1 MVKNAP
7 ALSKVSCIK
16 TTEYSIHTRR
26 CFITGEYCSQ
36 QTNIQK
42 DRQKLHEKGEIN
54 AFVVMNFSSMS
65 DVVYEA
71 RMKPFIEGL
80 KKYLYLDKNGK
91 RIACIPSGNLD
102 DLKDKSLS
110 DNEIQKRWKQVS
122 HIHVHRADS
131 NPVSNYIICNRI
143 CQQMQIAD
151 LIIVDVSVESANV
164 FYEFGLATAF
174 QKLILPICFS
184 DSFYAEKL
192 PKKLEELLRDD
203 EFSHRKTTPHNFKCH
218 GGFHN
223 WNTLPQN
230 LKHHIDC
237 FPWRRKLY
245 EHFGIRY
252 ADEDDYVSYLA
263 FSEATDDRFGFS
275 DTQYRKFPYRDKKEK
290 DGDEVGEIIY
300 CWLRYNY
307 NLSETTPARY
317 NTLVRYTMDGF
328 LEGDQAGLCIV
339 NFYNNIIRPMHEQYC
354 FCGDR
359 VAVLG
364 QPNIIWDDPKDSK
377 TGTSLPYSVSDLIR
391 IGMDQ
396 ATYAAERK
404 RIKTNDYLDPQL
416 PDTPDCKA
424 SDSSATTMEE
434 IKKQVKKHI
443 RNRTIP
449 LYPDNPVYVTQ
460 YKDGIQKDLD
470 SIFKNDHAAKNDP
483 TFRCLYHIML
493 DTLRYANEVV
503 VDLSSNSIQ
512 AMFWLGAAHGSDVY
526 AVTVRHEM
534 SEKEKSWSGAD
545 TIDHDRPIFDIAGLW
560 TAMLRYGEM
569 DSFYKQ
575 LELIQQGIDQHA
587 RLKLPLTD
595 LELYEE
601 EVYRQLHHA
610 APYLKYGAESP
621 LASAK
626 YVFFQPTASPSEQI
640 LVGYSLDEVMSNHRI
655 NKIQS
660 ALAQK
665 SHAESQ
671 ALESYYRDRFWRQL
685 LRDNQLHLFLPLN
698 DTRDE
703 HGPRLQVIKW
713 DMDTVSEL
721 SHYLSKRKV
730 IGKYQFDTLRKN
742 QYYGQ
747 PEDGGE
753 DRGSKN
759 ARNENFISIGEQ
771 PRPIKSDDDPKVA
784 LTLADRINLNY
795 MPEPV
800 RVMSRHTESEMKNG
814 AFHIKQTRGFGGL
827 ERQFYPPECIKC
839 LSLFGETAQQG
850 KNAKKECPLS
860 SNSGKVPLLSTRFY
874 LDKDQQIK
882 VRLQCIGPQC
892 ANADRSPTDIPG
904 LTTGS
909 LELQKADN
917 GEYTVTRINISANL
931 DDKTLVSLLNILD
944 LRFSPE
950 QLSGDSVCLNIRDGI
965 PGDSGSDAESSSGAG
980 NEAVLCDMYAQLLLW
995 RAEQTDVPNRS
1006 KESKAER
1013 TEYKYQVSLIGVSGP
1028 ATKALTALLVDEEQK
1043 GRIWGI
1049 EGTDLQKDIQKNLK
1063 RYLPL
1068 NTLQTHIRKAFYDRL
1083 LGEIGNG
1090 DEFLEKAKKLALTY
1104 LSTILPQYFLPFLSK
1119 SDEKRI
1125 YNSLKAFLLT
1135 IDSKDDPVFERA
1147 VHNHADTILKAL
1159 EHLLSNFRGVDA
1171 LYNVEVSAKPNTQNP
1186 DTDNRSIKD
1195 IHLLSGAEQGE
1206 FKTINYLYIND
1217 NKETSN
1223 GKEACTPGDDPGSH
1237 HQNGR

>member
-1 MVKNAP
+1 MNEKQP
-7 ALSKVSCIK
+7 ISLHQPCIK
-16 TTEYSIHTRR
+16 STEYSIHTRR

-42 DRQKLHEKGEIN
+42 ERQKLHEKGAIN
-54 AFVVMNFSSMS
+54 AFVIMNFSSVS
-65 DVVYEA
+65 DVVYQA
-71 RMKPFIEGL
+71 RIKPFIEGL
-80 KKYLYLDKNGK
+80 KKYLYLDKDGK
-91 RIACIPSGNLD
+91 RIACISSGKPADIND
-102 DLKDKSLS
+102 NRWEPVS
-110 DNEIQKRWKQVS
+110 D
-122 HIHVHRADS
+122 IHVHRADT

-174 QKLILPICFS
+174 QKLILPICFC

-203 EFSHRKTTPHNFKCH
+203 EFSHRKTAPHSFKCH

-252 ADEDDYVSYLA
+252 AHTGDHVSYLD
-263 FSEATDDRFGFS
+263 FSRATDSRFGFS
-275 DTQYRKFPYRDKKEK
+275 DTQYHQFPYRDKKENN
-290 DGDEVGEIIY
+290 GNEVGKIIY
-300 CWLRYNY
+300 GWLHDNY
-307 NLSETTPARY
+307 NLTEATRAQH
-317 NTLVRYTMDGF
+317 NTLVRYNLDGF
-328 LEGDQAGLCIV
+328 LEAEQAGLCIV
-339 NFYNNIIRPMHEQYC
+339 NFYNNITKPMYDQYC

-404 RIKTNDYLDPQL
+404 RIKTNDYLAPQL
-416 PDTPDCKA
+416 PDAPDRKA

-545 TIDHDRPIFDIAGLW
+545 TIDYDRPIFDLGGLW
-560 TAMLRYGEM
+560 TATLRYNETEN
-569 DSFYKQ
+569 FNRQ

-626 YVFFQPTASPSEQI
+626 YFSFQPTASPSEQI

-730 IGKYQFDTLRKN
+730 IGKYQFDTLRED
-742 QYYGQ
+742 QYYGKG
-747 PEDGGE
+747 DG
-753 DRGSKN
+753 DSKN
-759 ARNENFISIGEQ
+759 ARNENFISIGEKT
-771 PRPIKSDDDPKVA
+771 RPIKPDKEDRGA
-784 LTLADRINLNY
+784 LTLAGCINEKYENLS
-795 MPEPV
+795 V
-800 RVMSRHTESEMKNG
+800 RNMSRHTKSEGKD
-814 AFHIKQTRGFGGL
+814 APSRIKQTRGFGGL

-904 LTTGS
+904 LTRGS
-909 LELQKADN
+909 LELKKADN
-917 GEYTVTRINISANL
+917 GEYTVTKKHISAEL
-931 DDKTLVSLLNILD
+931 DDKNLVSLLNILD

-950 QLSGDSVCLNIRDGI
+950 QFASDSVCLDIQAGI
-965 PGDSGSDAESSSGAG
+965 PGDSRSDTESLSEIE
-980 NEAVLCDMYAQLLLW
+980 NKEVVCDMYAQLLLW

-1006 KESKAER
+1006 KEAAENANTDAKEPKAER

-1049 EGTDLQKDIQKNLK
+1049 EGTELQNDIQKKLK

-1068 NTLQTHIRKAFYDRL
+1068 NTLQTHIREAFYDRL
-1083 LGEIGNG
+1083 FRKIGNG
-1090 DEFLEKAKKLALTY
+1090 DESLKKARDLALTY

-1135 IDSKDDPVFERA
+1135 IDSKDDPDFEPA
-1147 VHNHADTILKAL
+1147 VHDHADTILNAL
-1159 EHLLSNFRGVDA
+1159 ENLLSNFRGVDA

-1195 IHLLSGAEQGE
+1195 IHLLSGAEQGG
-1206 FKTINYLYIND
+1206 FKAINCLYIND

>member
-1 MVKNAP
+1 MGNNEPEKNAIC
-7 ALSKVSCIK
+7 CIK
-16 TTEYSIHTRR
+16 STEYSIHTRR

-42 DRQKLHEKGEIN
+42 DRQKLHEKGAIN

-80 KKYLYLDKNGK
+80 KKYLYLDKDGK
-91 RIACIPSGNLD
+91 RIACISSGNLED
-102 DLKDKSLS
+102 INDNSLS
-110 DNEIQKRWKQVS
+110 QEQIDDQWKPVS
-122 HIHVHRADS
+122 HIHVHRADT

-203 EFSHRKTTPHNFKCH
+203 EFSHWKTTPHSFKCH

-252 ADEDDYVSYLA
+252 AGEDDHVSYLA
-263 FSEATDDRFGFS
+263 FSKATDDRFGFS
-275 DTQYRKFPYRDKKEK
+275 DTQYRKFPYRDKKKEN
-290 DGDEVGEIIY
+290 GGEVGEIIY
-300 CWLRYNY
+300 CWLRDNY

-364 QPNIIWDDPKDSK
+364 QPNKIWDDPKDSK
-377 TGTSLPYSVSDLIR
+377 TGSSLLYNVSDLIR

-396 ATYAAERK
+396 ATYMAERK
-404 RIKTNDYLDPQL
+404 RIKTGDYLMPEYPELQNGEAVNL
-416 PDTPDCKA
+416 
-424 SDSSATTMEE
+424 SDEDIEA
-434 IKKQVKKHI
+434 IKKQVKKQVKNHI

-449 LYPDNPVYVTQ
+449 LNPENPIYVTQ
-460 YKDGIQKDLD
+460 YKDGIQRNLD
-470 SIFKNDHAAKNDP
+470 DIFYGKKYVGSQSRDP
-483 TFRCLYHIML
+483 RFSCMYHVML
-493 DTLRYANEVV
+493 DTMRYVNEIV

-534 SEKEKSWSGAD
+534 SEQEKSWSGRD
-545 TIDHDRPIFDIAGLW
+545 SIDHDRPIFDIAGLW

-587 RLKLPLTD
+587 KLKLPQT
-595 LELYEE
+595 ELDVYDY
-601 EVYRQLHHA
+601 EVYRQLYH
-610 APYLKYGAESP
+610 
-621 LASAK
+621 
-626 YVFFQPTASPSEQI
+626 ASPYPYPLENS
-640 LVGYSLDEVMSNHRI
+640 D
-655 NKIQS
+655 
-660 ALAQK
+660 QK
-665 SHAESQ
+665 SNDTQLCEIKKQLTAKKRTESL

-698 DTRDE
+698 DTHDE

-713 DMDTVSEL
+713 DTDTVSEL

-730 IGKYQFDTLRKN
+730 IGKYQFDTLRED
-742 QYYGQ
+742 QYYGKGDDDSKN
-747 PEDGGE
+747 DGN
-753 DRGSKN
+753 SKN
-759 ARNENFISIGEQ
+759 ARNENFISIGEKT
-771 PRPIKSDDDPKVA
+771 RPIKPEEKAKGA
-784 LTLADRINLNY
+784 LTLAGCINEKYENLS
-795 MPEPV
+795 V
-800 RVMSRHTESEMKNG
+800 RNMSRHTKSEIKNG
-814 AFHIKQTRGFGGL
+814 ASRIKQIRGFGGH
-827 ERQFYPPECIKC
+827 ECQFYPLECFKC
-839 LSLFGETAQQG
+839 PNLYRSIHPQKCMFIAGLQEAVP
-850 KNAKKECPLS
+850 PL
-860 SNSGKVPLLSTRFY
+860 VSTRFY
-874 LDKDQQIK
+874 LDKENGRIK
-882 VRLQCIGPQC
+882 ARLQCIGPQK
-892 ANADRSPTDIPG
+892 ANTDQSRNTIPD
-904 LTTGS
+904 LISGS
-909 LELQKADN
+909 LKLEKADN
-917 GEYTVTRINISANL
+917 GEYTVTEKHISAKL

-950 QLSGDSVCLNIRDGI
+950 QFAGDSVWLSIEDGI
-965 PGDSGSDAESSSGAG
+965 PGASSSDPESLSEVE
-980 NEAVLCDMYAQLLLW
+980 NKEVVCDMYAQLLLW
-995 RAEQTDVPNRS
+995 REEQKDVKINS
-1006 KESKAER
+1006 EETKEKR

-1028 ATKALTALLVDEEQK
+1028 ATKALTALLVDDEQK
-1043 GRIWGI
+1043 GSIWG
-1049 EGTDLQKDIQKNLK
+1049 TDGSALQDDIKTNLK

-1068 NTLQTHIRKAFYDRL
+1068 NTLQTHIRKEFYAKFVEMAGTKKTAKSQSNNKAFHKVKRL
-1083 LGEIGNG
+1083 SLM
-1090 DEFLEKAKKLALTY
+1090 Y

-1119 SDEKRI
+1119 SDERRI
-1125 YNSLKAFLLT
+1125 YHGLEAFLRS
-1135 IDSKDDPVFERA
+1135 IDCQNTEEFEKA
-1147 VHNHADTILKAL
+1147 VSLYTDTFLETLK
-1159 EHLLSNFRGVDA
+1159 ELLSTFRGVEA
-1171 LYNVEVSAKPNTQNP
+1171 LYEVKVSAESQNN
-1186 DTDNRSIKD
+1186 TDNRKIQEITLAK
-1195 IHLLSGAEQGE
+1195 
-1206 FKTINYLYIND
+1206 KTEDKNSPPEIACLYI
-1217 NKETSN
+1217 E
-1223 GKEACTPGDDPGSH
+1223 
-1237 HQNGR
+1237 

>member
-1 MVKNAP
+1 MGNNEPEKNAIC
-7 ALSKVSCIK
+7 CIK
-16 TTEYSIHTRR
+16 STEYSIHTRR

-42 DRQKLHEKGEIN
+42 DRQKLHEKGAIN

-80 KKYLYLDKNGK
+80 KKYLYLDKDGK
-91 RIACIPSGNLD
+91 RIACISSGNLED
-102 DLKDKSLS
+102 INDNSLS
-110 DNEIQKRWKQVS
+110 QEQIDDQWKPVS
-122 HIHVHRADS
+122 HIHVHRADT

-203 EFSHRKTTPHNFKCH
+203 EFSHWKTTPHSFKCH

-252 ADEDDYVSYLA
+252 AGEDDHVSYLA
-263 FSEATDDRFGFS
+263 FSKATDDRFGFS
-275 DTQYRKFPYRDKKEK
+275 DTQYRKFPYRDKKKEN
-290 DGDEVGEIIY
+290 GGEVGEIIY
-300 CWLRYNY
+300 CWLRDNY

-364 QPNIIWDDPKDSK
+364 QPNKIWDDPKDSK

-404 RIKTNDYLDPQL
+404 RIKTNDYLAPQL

-569 DSFYKQ
+569 DGFYKQ

-621 LASAK
+621 LASVK

-671 ALESYYRDRFWRQL
+671 ALESYYRDRFWRQM
-685 LRDNQLHLFLPLN
+685 LRDNQLHLFLNLD
-698 DTRDE
+698 DTSDKE
-703 HGPRLQVIKW
+703 GPRLQIIKW
-713 DMDTVSEL
+713 DMDTVAEL
-721 SHYLSKRKV
+721 SHYLSKRKI

-742 QYYGQ
+742 RYYGQ
-747 PEDGGE
+747 GE
-753 DRGSKN
+753 NGSTPDSQKN
-759 ARNENFISIGEQ
+759 AQKENFIVIG
-771 PRPIKSDDDPKVA
+771 SGPKPMCLNKKAVS
-784 LTLADRINLNY
+784 LADYLNSKPINK
-795 MPEPV
+795 PV
-800 RVMSRHTESEMKNG
+800 RFMLRESGKCHDPRNICTYFQNRY
-814 AFHIKQTRGFGGL
+814 FHACGDFRDYIFQYLGHD
-827 ERQFYPPECIKC
+827 CIKC
-839 LSLFGETAQQG
+839 DEE
-850 KNAKKECPLS
+850 KRKECRKARKDAAYTPDIKQPAQ
-860 SNSGKVPLLSTRFY
+860 GVRYY
-874 LDKDQQIK
+874 L
-882 VRLQCIGPQC
+882 P
-892 ANADRSPTDIPG
+892 
-904 LTTGS
+904 
-909 LELQKADN
+909 
-917 GEYTVTRINISANL
+917 
-931 DDKTLVSLLNILD
+931 
-944 LRFSPE
+944 
-950 QLSGDSVCLNIRDGI
+950 
-965 PGDSGSDAESSSGAG
+965 
-980 NEAVLCDMYAQLLLW
+980 AQLLLW
-995 RAEQTDVPNRS
+995 REEQPS
-1006 KESKAER
+1006 KTENVTGEEEKR
-1013 TEYKYQVSLIGVSGP
+1013 TEYKFHVSLAGVSGP
-1028 ATKALTALLVDEEQK
+1028 ATKALTALLVDDEQK
-1043 GRIWGI
+1043 DRIWGK
-1049 EGTDLQKDIQKNLK
+1049 EGTDLQKDISENLK

-1068 NTLQTHIRKAFYDRL
+1068 NTLQTHIRRKFYEKFDAIRKDKQDARL
-1083 LGEIGNG
+1083 DTVVQLS
-1090 DEFLEKAKKLALTY
+1090 LMY

-1125 YNSLKAFLLT
+1125 YFGLEAFLRS
-1135 IDSKDDPVFERA
+1135 IDCQNTKEFEA
-1147 VHNHADTILKAL
+1147 ATKTILDAL
-1159 EHLLSNFRGVDA
+1159 KNTLSSFRGIDA
-1171 LYNVEVSAKPNTQNP
+1171 LYLVTVSAKPTSQ
-1186 DTDNRSIKD
+1186 DDRSIEN
-1195 IHLLSGAEQGE
+1195 IELLKPSKNSPPEIAC
-1206 FKTINYLYIND
+1206 LYI
-1217 NKETSN
+1217 E
-1223 GKEACTPGDDPGSH
+1223 
-1237 HQNGR
+1237 

>member
-1 MVKNAP
+1 MNEKQP
-7 ALSKVSCIK
+7 ISLPQPCIK
-16 TTEYSIHTRR
+16 STEYSIHTRR

-36 QTNIQK
+36 QTNVQK
-42 DRQKLHEKGEIN
+42 ERQRLHEKGEIN
-54 AFVVMNFSSMS
+54 AFVIMNFSSVS
-65 DVVYEA
+65 DVVYQA
-71 RMKPFIEGL
+71 RIKPFIADL
-80 KKYLYLDKNGK
+80 KKYLFLDQKQK
-91 RIACIPSGNLD
+91 KIACTAAPMPDSTQD
-102 DLKDKSLS
+102 TCTATPMPDSTQYTWTKVK
-110 DNEIQKRWKQVS
+110 K
-122 HIHVHRADS
+122 IHVHRADS

-143 CQQMQIAD
+143 CQQMQMAD

-184 DSFYAEKL
+184 DSFYASKIPEKL
-192 PKKLEELLRDD
+192 ETLFRNDEL
-203 EFSHRKTTPHNFKCH
+203 SPRKTAPYGCNYHN
-218 GGFHN
+218 GFHN
-223 WNTLPQN
+223 RKALSPN

-252 ADEDDYVSYLA
+252 AHTRDEISYLD
-263 FSEATDDRFGFS
+263 FSRATDSRFGFS
-275 DTQYRKFPYRDKKEK
+275 DTQYHQFPYRDKKEEN
-290 DGDEVGEIIY
+290 GNEVGKIIY
-300 CWLRYNY
+300 GWLHDNY
-307 NLSETTPARY
+307 NLTEATRAQH
-317 NTLVRYTMDGF
+317 NTLVRYNLDGF
-328 LEGDQAGLCIV
+328 LEAEQAGLCIV
-339 NFYNNIIRPMHEQYC
+339 NFYNNITKPMHDQYC

-404 RIKTNDYLDPQL
+404 RIKTNDYLAPQL
-416 PDTPDCKA
+416 PDAPDRKA
-424 SDSSATTMEE
+424 SDSSATAMEE

-470 SIFKNDHAAKNDP
+470 SIFKNDHAAGTDP

-545 TIDHDRPIFDIAGLW
+545 TIDHDRPIFDLGGLW
-560 TAMLRYGEM
+560 TATLRYNETEN
-569 DSFYKQ
+569 FNRQ

-626 YVFFQPTASPSEQI
+626 YFSFQPTASLSEQI

-685 LRDNQLHLFLPLN
+685 LRDNQLHLFLPLS
-698 DTRDE
+698 DILDE
-703 HGPRLQVIKW
+703 DGPRLQVIKW

-730 IGKYQFDTLRKN
+730 IGKYQFDTLRED
-742 QYYGQ
+742 QYYGKG
-747 PEDGGE
+747 DG
-753 DRGSKN
+753 DSKN
-759 ARNENFISIGEQ
+759 ARNENFISIGEKT
-771 PRPIKSDDDPKVA
+771 RPIKPDKEARGA
-784 LTLADRINLNY
+784 LTLAGCINEKYENLS
-795 MPEPV
+795 V
-800 RVMSRHTESEMKNG
+800 RNMSRHTKSEGKDDPIR
-814 AFHIKQTRGFGGL
+814 IKQTRGFG
-827 ERQFYPPECIKC
+827 EHECQFYPLECFKC
-839 LSLFGETAQQG
+839 PNLYRSIHPQKCMFIAGLREAVP
-850 KNAKKECPLS
+850 PL
-860 SNSGKVPLLSTRFY
+860 VSTRFY
-874 LDKDQQIK
+874 LDKENGRIK
-882 VRLQCIGPQC
+882 ARLQCIGPQK
-892 ANADRSPTDIPG
+892 ANTDQSRNTIPG
-904 LTTGS
+904 LTTGKLK
-909 LELQKADN
+909 LEKPAN
-917 GEYTVTRINISANL
+917 GEYTVTGKDISAEL

-965 PGDSGSDAESSSGAG
+965 PGDSGSDTESLSEVE
-980 NEAVLCDMYAQLLLW
+980 NKEVVCDMYAQLLLW
-995 RAEQTDVPNRS
+995 REEQTDVPNSS

-1049 EGTDLQKDIQKNLK
+1049 EGTDLQQDIQKNLK

-1083 LGEIGNG
+1083 FRKIGNG
-1090 DEFLEKAKKLALTY
+1090 NESLQKARDLALTY

-1135 IDSKDDPVFERA
+1135 IDSKDDPDFEPA
-1147 VHNHADTILKAL
+1147 VHDHAGTILKEL

-1195 IHLLSGAEQGE
+1195 IHLLSGAEQGG
-1206 FKTINYLYIND
+1206 FKAINYLYIND

>member
-1 MVKNAP
+1 MGNNEPEKNAIC
-7 ALSKVSCIK
+7 CIK
-16 TTEYSIHTRR
+16 STEYSIHTRR

-80 KKYLYLDKNGK
+80 KKYLYLDKAGK
-91 RIACIPSGNLD
+91 RIACISSGKRD
-102 DLKDKSLS
+102 DIKDDSLS
-110 DNEIQKRWKQVS
+110 DDQNQNPWVPVS
-122 HIHVHRADS
+122 HIHVHRADT

-174 QKLILPICFS
+174 QKLVLPICFS

-192 PKKLEELLRDD
+192 PKKLEELLRND
-203 EFSHRKTTPHNFKCH
+203 ELSHRITT
-218 GGFHN
+218 
-223 WNTLPQN
+223 PQN

-252 ADEDDYVSYLA
+252 ADEDDHVSYLP
-263 FSEATDDRFGFS
+263 FSRATDDRFGFS
-275 DTQYRKFPYRDKKEK
+275 DTQYRRFPYREKKEK
-290 DGDEVGEIIY
+290 GDCEVGKIIY
-300 CWLRYNY
+300 CWLRDNY

-364 QPNIIWDDPKDSK
+364 QPNKIWDDPKDSK
-377 TGTSLPYSVSDLIR
+377 TGSSLLYNVSDLIR

-396 ATYAAERK
+396 ATYMAERK
-404 RIKTNDYLDPQL
+404 RIKTGDYLMPAFTEPEND
-416 PDTPDCKA
+416 KA
-424 SDSSATTMEE
+424 VNLSDEDIEA
-434 IKKQVKKHI
+434 IKKQVKKQVKNHI

-449 LYPDNPVYVTQ
+449 LNPENPIYVTQ
-460 YKDGIQKDLD
+460 YKGGIQRNLD
-470 SIFKNDHAAKNDP
+470 AIFHDKKYVGSQGTDP
-483 TFRCLYHIML
+483 RFSCMYHVML
-493 DTLRYANEVV
+493 DTMRYVNEIV

-534 SEKEKSWSGAD
+534 SEQEKSWSGRD
-545 TIDHDRPIFDIAGLW
+545 SIDHDRPIFDIAGLW

-587 RLKLPLTD
+587 KLKLPEMD
-595 LELYEE
+595 LEPYEK
-601 EVYRQLHHA
+601 EVYRLLH
-610 APYLKYGAESP
+610 K
-621 LASAK
+621 
-626 YVFFQPTASPSEQI
+626 ASPYYENYRQKIEYEPDSKKQ
-640 LVGYSLDEVMSNHRI
+640 GRI
-655 NKIQS
+655 NKIIEQ
-660 ALAQK
+660 LRDK
-665 SHAESQ
+665 SRAESQ

-698 DTRDE
+698 DTHDE

-730 IGKYQFDTLRKN
+730 IGKYQFDTLRKDE
-742 QYYGQ
+742 YYGKN
-747 PEDGGE
+747 D
-753 DRGSKN
+753 DGSKKD
-759 ARNENFISIGEQ
+759 AQKENFICIGEQ
-771 PRPIKSDDDPKVA
+771 TCPINPNEQCEDINSNHGM
-784 LTLADRINLNY
+784 TLAGWINEKY
-795 MPEPV
+795 KTSHV
-800 RVMSRHTESEMKNG
+800 REMSRHTKFVRKDG
-814 AFHIKQTRGFGGL
+814 PIRIKQTRGFGKH
-827 ERQFYPPECIKC
+827 ECQFYPPECIKC
-839 LSLFGETAQQG
+839 PNLNRGIHQRCLFISASEKA
-850 KNAKKECPLS
+850 
-860 SNSGKVPLLSTRFY
+860 VHPLLSTRFY
-874 LDKDQQIK
+874 LNDKNRIK
-882 VRLQCIGPQC
+882 ARLQCIGPQ
-892 ANADRSPTDIPG
+892 NASADQCQTDIPG
-904 LTTGS
+904 LTTGN
-909 LELQKADN
+909 LTLKKAND
-917 GEYTVTRINISANL
+917 GEYTVTVENISEKL
-931 DDKTLVSLLNILD
+931 DNKTLVSLLNILD

-950 QLSGDSVCLNIRDGI
+950 RFAGNPVCLNIHEGI
-965 PGDSGSDAESSSGAG
+965 PGNSRSNTELSPKAA
-980 NEAVLCDMYAQLLLW
+980 NTAVECDMYAQLLLW
-995 RAEQTDVPNRS
+995 REEQKDVKINS
-1006 KESKAER
+1006 DETKEKR

-1049 EGTDLQKDIQKNLK
+1049 EGTNLQKDITEKLK

-1068 NTLQTHIRKAFYDRL
+1068 NTLQTHIRKEFYTRL
-1083 LGEIGNG
+1083 REDIGEG
-1090 DEFLEKAKKLALTY
+1090 DKSLQKARDLALTY

-1135 IDSKDDPVFERA
+1135 IDSKDDPVFEEA
-1147 VHNHADTILKAL
+1147 VHNHEDTILDKL
-1159 EHLLSNFRGVDA
+1159 EKLLSDFRGVDA
-1171 LYNVEVSAKPNTQNP
+1171 LYNVKVSATPNTRNT
-1186 DTDNRSIKD
+1186 DTDNRNIKD
-1195 IHLLSGAEQGE
+1195 IHLLIEEGKDKSTA
-1206 FKTINYLYIND
+1206 ISCLYIND
-1217 NKETSN
+1217 KKEKSN
-1223 GKEACTPGDDPGSH
+1223 GKKARTPGDDPGSH
-1237 HQNGR
+1237 HPNGG